1 LVEEVTGSYDGKGL
15 SIGIVLS
22 EFNDFVTEKLREG
35 ALRAL
40 DKCGVDSDAI
50 TIYRVPG
57 SFEIPDMARNVL
69 RERDHDGV
77 LCLGA
82 VIRGDT
88 PHFDYICSEVT
99 KGIGQLNLEHDVPL
113 TYGVLTTDTVEQA
126 VERAGTKAGNKG
138 HETAL
143 ALIQTIN
150 AYESL

>member
-1 LVEEVTGSYDGKGL
+1 MVKEISGSYDGSGL

-22 EFNDFVTEKLREG
+22 EFNDFITEKLKEG

-40 DKCGVDSDAI
+40 EKSGVNDGDI
-50 TIYRVPG
+50 TVYRVPG
-57 SFEIPDMARNVL
+57 GFEIPAMARQVIE
-69 RERDHDGV
+69 RESHDGV

-99 KGIGQLNLEHDVPL
+99 KGIGQLNMDHEIPV

-143 ALIQTIN
+143 ALVQMIN
-150 AYESL
+150 AYQSF